1 MYMNYYAPVSTQP
14 PVERFPHRNRELDLE
29 AAIAWLSD
37 GLERLKRDIQ
47 ALDERISPIEACL
60 TKAYLDERPEWT
72 EHLRRSELRK

>member
-1 MYMNYYAPVSTQP
+1 MYMNYYVPVSTQP
-14 PVERFPHRNRELDLE
+14 PAEHFPHRNRELDLE

-60 TKAYLDERPEWT
+60 TKEYLDERSEWT